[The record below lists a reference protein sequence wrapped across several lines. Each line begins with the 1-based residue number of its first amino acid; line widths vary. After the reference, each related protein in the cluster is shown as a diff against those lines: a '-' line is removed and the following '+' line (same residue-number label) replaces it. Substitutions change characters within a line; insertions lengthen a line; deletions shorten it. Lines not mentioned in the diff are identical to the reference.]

1 MAASIA
7 ASNYDTVISSPTR
20 KTSITIGGNPVDDE
34 SGGLTVA
41 TFANGLLNAVVRL
54 GGLVL
59 LGIGTW
65 TAVNLIEEVWA
76 LYHDPARPTV
86 EHFAVAI
93 ENASHVDK
101 LLTPK
106 HLSEDTA
113 GAATDAAGTSTDAQP
128 AATPAV
134 PATKTDETFRF
145 SYFIAWPIVLLMLLL
160 IGRLALAMIKIGGE
174 LALYDVQIKRFAAGL
189 LREVARDR

>member
-1 MAASIA
+1 ME
-7 ASNYDTVISSPTR
+7 
-20 KTSITIGGNPVDDE
+20 DE
-34 SGGLTVA
+34 SNGVTIASL
-41 TFANGLLNAVVRL
+41 ANGLVNALVRL
-54 GGLVL
+54 TGLVL
-59 LGIGTW
+59 LGVGTW

-76 LYHDPARPTV
+76 LYHDPARPAV

-106 HLSEDTA
+106 HAIGAEDIT
-113 GAATDAAGTSTDAQP
+113 GATTDAARASTDAKP
-128 AATPAV
+128 AAPVAV
-134 PATKTDETFRF
+134 PTAKTEETFRF

-160 IGRLALAMIKIGGE
+160 IGRLALAAIKVGGE

-189 LREVARDR
+189 LREVARHR

>member
-1 MAASIA
+1 MDDKSSSATLAS
-7 ASNYDTVISSPTR
+7 
-20 KTSITIGGNPVDDE
+20 
-34 SGGLTVA
+34 
-41 TFANGLLNAVVRL
+41 FANGLINALVRL
-54 GGLVL
+54 TGLVL

-65 TAVNLIEEVWA
+65 MTVNLFEEVWA
-76 LYHDPARPTV
+76 LYRDPARPTV
-86 EHFAVAI
+86 EHFAQAI

-106 HLSEDTA
+106 HIAQDTA
-113 GAATDAAGTSTDAQP
+113 AAAPDAVGTSTDAKP
-128 AATPAV
+128 ATPA
-134 PATKTDETFRF
+134 AAKAEEAFRF

-160 IGRLALAMIKIGGE
+160 IGRLALAAIKIGGE

>member
-1 MAASIA
+1 M
-7 ASNYDTVISSPTR
+7 
-20 KTSITIGGNPVDDE
+20 DDE
-34 SGGLTVA
+34 SGGLTLA
-41 TFANGLLNAVVRL
+41 TFASSLLNTLVRL
-54 GGLVL
+54 TGLAL

-86 EHFAVAI
+86 EHFATAI
-93 ENASHVDK
+93 ENASHVDR

-106 HLSEDTA
+106 HGIGAEDTA
-113 GAATDAAGTSTDAQP
+113 APDATGASPDARSAVP
-128 AATPAV
+128 AAA
-134 PATKTDETFRF
+134 PATKTEETFRF

-174 LALYDVQIKRFAAGL
+174 LALYDVQIRRFAAGL
-189 LREVARDR
+189 LREVARNR